1 MVVVHPTYPVIVSPL
16 EVCSVNK
23 MHIVITTTIIKI
35 IRVVPDLT
43 ISNPD
48 LGTQIRLEPEPDLD
62 RTNFWITGQ
71 YA

>member
-48 LGTQIRLEPEPDLD
+48 LGTQIRLEPEPDLE